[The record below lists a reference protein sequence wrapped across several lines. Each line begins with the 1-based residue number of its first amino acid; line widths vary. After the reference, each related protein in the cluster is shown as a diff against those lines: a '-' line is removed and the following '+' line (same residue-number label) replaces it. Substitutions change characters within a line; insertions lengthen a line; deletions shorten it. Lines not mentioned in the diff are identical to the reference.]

1 MRCVVV
7 LMLVGGCGRFGFD
20 ADPTTADS
28 GISEPDAPPGAV
40 VARFGERPD
49 SDISGVTTDAQLSR
63 ESPTS
68 NSGTSGSMSVE
79 GTEKRALLR
88 FDVSSLVE
96 SSVVSAR
103 FELVV
108 SGQVSGTTTIDIAP
122 VLESWNEN
130 TVSWNSRDTG
140 QAWADA
146 GASPPGS
153 AGPSLATVSAET
165 GTIVLDIPASTLASW
180 VASPGSNFG
189 VVLSA
194 SGTGEPR
201 VSTSEA
207 TTATERPSLVV
218 TYFP

>member
-7 LMLVGGCGRFGFD
+7 LMLLGACGRLGFD
-20 ADPTTADS
+20 GVAATDPDPDS
-28 GISEPDAPPGAV
+28 GISDPDAPPGSV

-49 SDISGVTTDAQLSR
+49 SDTSGVTTDAQLNR

-68 NSGTSGSMSVE
+68 NSGASGSMSIE
-79 GTEKRALLR
+79 GSEKRALLR
-88 FDVSSLVE
+88 FDVSSLAA
-96 SSVVSAR
+96 SSIVSAR
-103 FELVV
+103 LELVF
-108 SGQVSGTTTIDIAP
+108 SGQSATISIAP
-122 VLESWNEN
+122 LLESWNED

-140 QAWADA
+140 QAWTDA

-153 AGPSLATVSAET
+153 AGAALTAGSANGTVSF
-165 GTIVLDIPASTLASW
+165 DIPPTTIASW
-180 VASPGSNFG
+180 MATPGSNFG

-194 SGTGEPR
+194 SGGGEPR

-207 TTATERPSLVV
+207 PIATERPSLVV